1 MPEEIYAGAGYKA
14 LVNDSAEIKFVADK
28 GTSALMSVAEAREA
42 KSVRGTP
49 ASERQSLN
57 ARLTAKEDMTGNID
71 FHRASDDK
79 HLVCVEPSVLD
90 KAIDAAEEILNDPAK
105 RLVAD
110 LREIDTVARAGKL
123 MDGVKFESTRSH
135 NREAMRT
142 LFEHGFYPLDAA
154 GEAGDNDHYV
164 FAVHEDSDHL

>member
-49 ASERQSLN
+49 ASERRSLN
-57 ARLTAKEDMTGNID
+57 ARLTVKEDMSGNID

-79 HLVCVEPSVLD
+79 HLVCVEPRVLD
-90 KAIDAAEEILNDPAK
+90 KAIDAAEEAVRDPAK
-105 RLVAD
+105 RLVMD
-110 LREIDTVARAGKL
+110 LQKIDTVVDAGKL
-123 MDGVKFESTRSH
+123 VDGVKFESTRSH

-142 LFEHGFYPLDAA
+142 LYEHGFYPIDAA
-154 GEAGDNDHYV
+154 GEADDNDHYI
-164 FAVHEDSDHL
+164 FAVQEDSEHL